1 MRQYALIAAATMVL
15 TSASAYAGDSRSL
28 TTSMTTDMPNGPA
41 APVQPPQAD
50 SSLRAYPDTAS
61 ADTPRYRLPPSETPR
76 YGTPSSNPRPAVV
89 DNTPQAT
96 QPPQVTQTTPPPA
109 ATPPAAATPPVASTP
124 PVAATPSAN
133 VDEPQPTT
141 THRAQVVHAHADRPH
156 RRDGGHWTAG
166 RIIAELHR
174 YGVYW

>member
-1 MRQYALIAAATMVL
+1 MRQYALIAAAAIVL
-15 TSASAYAGDSRSL
+15 ASATAHAGDSRSL

-76 YGTPSSNPRPAVV
+76 YGTPSSNSRPAVV
-89 DNTPQAT
+89 DNTPQTT
-96 QPPQVTQTTPPPA
+96 QPPQTTE
-109 ATPPAAATPPVASTP
+109 TPPAAATPPVASTS
-124 PVAATPSAN
+124 PVAATPSTN
-133 VDEPQPTT
+133 VDEPQHTT
-141 THRAQVVHAHADRPH
+141 THRAPAVHAHADRSHH
-156 RRDGGHWTAG
+156 RGGRWTAG